1 MLTIDYL
8 GIFLI
13 ALLGGFCAYWNHR
26 RGYIVGTQTCLYFLH
41 KNNVIM
47 IENNRIVPYRNV
59 IKASTAKKERKDL
72 TTAR

>member
-47 IENNRIVPYRNV
+47 IENDKIVPYRNT
-59 IKASTAKKERKDL
+59 KASATKNKRKDL
-72 TTAR
+72 TTER